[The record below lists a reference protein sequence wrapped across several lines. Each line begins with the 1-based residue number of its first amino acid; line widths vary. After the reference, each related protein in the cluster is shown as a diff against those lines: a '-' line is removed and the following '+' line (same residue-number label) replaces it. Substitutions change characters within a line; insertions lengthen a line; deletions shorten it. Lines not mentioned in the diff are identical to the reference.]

1 MLGIEINTDGCVL
14 EGAAA
19 EAKDPAGL
27 GPGDGKEGEEVAQR
41 PRHRHQD
48 APGQVPSLDITL
60 YCGLQRGGEDA
71 ERPGEGV
78 LVVVGTAVTRA
89 AAVLLQAG
97 VAGLVTGVQPR
108 VQPRHG
114 HIGQQLSARPRHGTD
129 TDTGSSLPARVF
141 ILASRRA
148 PLPQYCDSH
157 WPGEIESV

>member
-1 MLGIEINTDGCVL
+1 MHLRGLRLKPRILLDWAQGMARRVRRL
-14 EGAAA
+14 PSA
-19 EAKDPAGL
+19 PATATRMHL
-27 GPGDGKEGEEVAQR
+27 DR
-41 PRHRHQD
+41 W
-48 APGQVPSLDITL
+48 PSLDITL

>member
-1 MLGIEINTDGCVL
+1 MVDNREYRYNAL

-27 GPGDGKEGEEVAQR
+27 GPGDGEEGEEVAQR

-48 APGQVPSLDITL
+48 APGQVPSLDVIL
-60 YCGLQRGGEDA
+60 YCSLQRGGEDA

-114 HIGQQLSARPRHGTD
+114 HIGQQLSARHHHGTD

-141 ILASRRA
+141 ILRNCQTL
-148 PLPQYCDSH
+148 LPQYCDSH